1 MLTNYIYL
9 LQEREFIKTN
19 EKVFKVGRTSKLN
32 HTRFNQYPKGSVLLF
47 QTICKN
53 SKKMETIILKKFRK
67 KFNPR
72 KDIGN
77 EYFEGDYNVM
87 IDIIHSCVKEET
99 KEFYD
104 IELNTPSISYEG
116 LHIIKQPLTRCD
128 KIEEIPISQP
138 DCDLN
143 NIPDFSEF
151 YFIE

>member
-1 MLTNYIYL
+1 MMTDYIYL
-9 LQEREFIKTN
+9 LHEREFIKTS

-32 HTRFNQYPKGSVLLF
+32 YIRFNQYPKGSVLLF

-67 KFNPR
+67 QFIPR

-77 EYFEGDYNVM
+77 EYFEGNYTDM

-104 IELNTPSISYEG
+104 IEPNLSSIPYED
-116 LHIIKQPLTRCD
+116 LQTFLTRSD
-128 KIEEIPISQP
+128 KIEEIITPQNN
-138 DCDLN
+138 CDVSFN
-143 NIPDFSEF
+143 KIPDFREF
-151 YFIE
+151 YLIE